1 MHEKLAEQIQFVRD
15 LEKALGGASIGD
27 LNSLVALEVRD
38 AYQQEKAIHRQLE
51 NQLLVADAERSNI
64 LEQIDML
71 GGEKREVIVIQN
83 GQKKSF
89 KVTSKNIQLLALE
102 IKQFQNQ
109 IRNQEHEITLTKDN
123 KYKLQTEI

>member
-1 MHEKLAEQIQFVRD
+1 MQFVRD

-123 KYKLQTEI
+123 KYKLQIEI